1 MIRVP
6 FAAIASAVGLAALA
20 ADPAVLAAPAS
31 QGFKVESP
39 RETRAGGSA
48 ASAPLADRRP
58 GALPSTAPNSFER
71 DTVSAVPGPS
81 SSLLLLSAS
90 LAAIGVATWRR
101 LRN

>member
-6 FAAIASAVGLAALA
+6 FAAVASAVGLAALA

-39 RETRAGGSA
+39 RETRASGAA

-58 GALPSTAPNSFER
+58 GALSSTAPNAFQP
-71 DTVSAVPGPS
+71 DTVSAVPGP

-90 LAAIGVATWRR
+90 LAAIGFATWRR
-101 LRN
+101 MRS